1 MVVIQ
6 QPPCF
11 IFGQTFYKTLY
22 CDQAEKMNSNKI
34 NIFEFPSNLGLKKT
48 AFEIEPGVKL
58 LPSWLKK
65 NQFHEQ
71 INPEQIFILHSPDY
85 SMDLDEES
93 GVRNAEKIISYAIEQ
108 AELLSK
114 HIKQDSF
121 QIIIGGD
128 CSILIGNALA
138 LRQKGEYG
146 LFFLDGHTD
155 YILPEISRSRQAA
168 AMELAIVT
176 GYGHKKLTNIL
187 TLKPYFKEFNVWC
200 VGNREYASNI
210 VKPILDSDINYF
222 DLNTLRKTGIE
233 NCTLQFLKMIEENE
247 LDGFFIHLDVDVLND
262 DIMPAVDSRQK
273 DGLNYPEF
281 TTILSR
287 LLSSPKAIGIEITIL
302 DPNLDREGKY
312 TTEFVSNFVKVIEI
326 GGNQRTTTNKRH

>member
-1 MVVIQ
+1 
-6 QPPCF
+6 
-11 IFGQTFYKTLY
+11 
-22 CDQAEKMNSNKI
+22 MNSNKI

-48 AFEIEPGVKL
+48 EFEIEPGVKL
-58 LPSWLKK
+58 LPSWLRK
-65 NQFHEQ
+65 NQFHEL
-71 INPEQIFILHSPDY
+71 INPEQIFTLHPPDY

-93 GVRNAEKIISYAIEQ
+93 GVRNAEKIISYSIEQ

-128 CSILIGNALA
+128 CSILIGNAIA
-138 LRQKGEYG
+138 LKQKGEYG

-155 YILPEISRSRQAA
+155 YILPEISQSGGAA
-168 AMELAIVT
+168 GMDLAIVT
-176 GYGHKKLTNIL
+176 GYGHQKLINIL
-187 TLKPYFKEFNVWC
+187 NLKPYFKENSVWC
-200 VGNREYASNI
+200 VGNREYNSNI
-210 VKPILDSDINYF
+210 IKPILDSDITYF

-233 NCTLQFLKMIEENE
+233 NCIVQFLKMVYENE

-262 DIMPAVDSRQK
+262 NIMPAVDSREK

-281 TTILSR
+281 NNVLSR

-302 DPNLDREGKY
+302 DPNLDKEGKY
-312 TTEFVSNFVKVIEI
+312 TTEFVSNFVKVI
-326 GGNQRTTTNKRH
+326 GKKPTHNKK

>member
-1 MVVIQ
+1 MKHLNIKHAALTKN
-6 QPPCF
+6 
-11 IFGQTFYKTLY
+11 TFKIG
-22 CDQAEKMNSNKI
+22 CPQVDKMNSNTI
-34 NIFEFPSNLGLKKT
+34 NIFEFPSNLGLIKT
-48 AFEIEPGVKL
+48 EFEIEPGVKL
-58 LPSWLKK
+58 LPDWLKK
-65 NQFHEQ
+65 NQFHDR
-71 INPEQIFILHSPDY
+71 IKPEHIFTLQPPDY

-93 GVRNAEKIISYAIEQ
+93 GVRNTEKIISYAKRQ
-108 AELLSK
+108 AGLLSE
-114 HIKQDSF
+114 HLKQNSF

-138 LRQKGEYG
+138 LKQKGEYG

-155 YILPEISRSRQAA
+155 YVLPELSVSKQAA

-176 GYGHKKLTNIL
+176 GYGHDKLTNIL
-187 TLKPYFKEFNVWC
+187 TLKPYFKESNVWC

-247 LDGFFIHLDVDVLND
+247 LDGFLIHLDADVLND
-262 DIMPAVDSRQK
+262 DIMPAVDSREK
-273 DGLNYPEF
+273 DGLNYSEF
-281 TTILSR
+281 TTLLGM

-302 DPNLDREGKY
+302 DPCLDRDGKY
-312 TTEFVSNFVKVIEI
+312 TTEFVSNFLKVIEI
-326 GGNQRTTTNKRH
+326 GKNPAHNNAKLY

>member
-1 MVVIQ
+1 
-6 QPPCF
+6 
-11 IFGQTFYKTLY
+11 
-22 CDQAEKMNSNKI
+22 MNSNRI
-34 NIFEFPSNLGLKKT
+34 NIFEFPTNLGLKKT
-48 AFEIEPGVKL
+48 EFEIEPGVKL
-58 LPSWLKK
+58 LPAWLRK
-65 NQFHEQ
+65 NQFQ
-71 INPEQIFILHSPDY
+71 DRIKPEQIFTIPPPDY

-93 GVRNAEKIISYAIEQ
+93 GVRNADKIIRYAKEQ

-121 QIIIGGD
+121 QIILGGD
-128 CSILIGNALA
+128 CSILIGTALA

-155 YILPEISRSRQAA
+155 YILPEVSRSRQAA
-168 AMELAIVT
+168 AMELAIAT
-176 GYGHKKLTNIL
+176 GYGHEKLTNIL
-187 TLKPYFKEFNVWC
+187 ALKPYFKETNVWC

-262 DIMPAVDSRQK
+262 DIMPAVDSREK

-302 DPNLDREGKY
+302 DPNLDKEGKY
-312 TTEFVSNFVKVIEI
+312 TSEFVLNFVKVIEI
-326 GGNQRTTTNKRH
+326 GKKAVHNNV

>member
-1 MVVIQ
+1 
-6 QPPCF
+6 
-11 IFGQTFYKTLY
+11 
-22 CDQAEKMNSNKI
+22 MNSNKI
-34 NIFEFPSNLGLKKT
+34 NIFEFPSNLGLKKNE
-48 AFEIEPGVKL
+48 FEIEPGVKL
-58 LPSWLKK
+58 LPDWLRK
-65 NQFHEQ
+65 NQFHDR
-71 INPEQIFILHSPDY
+71 ISPEHIFTIHPPDY

-108 AELLSK
+108 AELLSE

-176 GYGHKKLTNIL
+176 GYGHEKLTNIL
-187 TLKPYFKEFNVWC
+187 TLKPYFKESNVWC
-200 VGNREYASNI
+200 VGNREYASSI

-247 LDGFFIHLDVDVLND
+247 LDGFLIHLDVDVLND
-262 DIMPAVDSRQK
+262 DIMPAVDSREK

-281 TTILSR
+281 TTMLSR
-287 LLSSPKAIGIEITIL
+287 LLSSPKSIGIEITIL

-312 TTEFVSNFVKVIEI
+312 TTPFVSNFVKVIEI
-326 GGNQRTTTNKRH
+326 GKQPVHNRVGG

>member
-1 MVVIQ
+1 
-6 QPPCF
+6 
-11 IFGQTFYKTLY
+11 
-22 CDQAEKMNSNKI
+22 MNSNKI

-48 AFEIEPGVKL
+48 EFEIEPGVKL
-58 LPSWLKK
+58 LPSWLRK
-65 NQFHEQ
+65 NQFHEL
-71 INPEQIFILHSPDY
+71 INPEQIFSLRPPDY

-93 GVRNAEKIISYAIEQ
+93 GVRNAEKIISYSIEQ

-128 CSILIGNALA
+128 CSILIGNAIA

-155 YILPEISRSRQAA
+155 YILPEISKSGGAA
-168 AMELAIVT
+168 GMDLAIAT
-176 GYGHKKLTNIL
+176 GYGHEKLTNIL
-187 TLKPYFKEFNVWC
+187 NLKPYFKENSVWC
-200 VGNREYASNI
+200 VGNREYNSNI
-210 VKPILDSDINYF
+210 IKPILDSDITYF

-233 NCTLQFLKMIEENE
+233 NCIVQFLKMVYENE

-262 DIMPAVDSRQK
+262 NIMPAVDSREK

-281 TTILSR
+281 NNLLSR

-302 DPNLDREGKY
+302 DPNLDKEGKY
-312 TTEFVSNFVKVIEI
+312 TTEFVSNFVKAI
-326 GGNQRTTTNKRH
+326 GKKPTHYNK

>member
-1 MVVIQ
+1 
-6 QPPCF
+6 
-11 IFGQTFYKTLY
+11 
-22 CDQAEKMNSNKI
+22 MNSNKI

-58 LPSWLKK
+58 LPSWLRK
-65 NQFHEQ
+65 NLFHEQ

-93 GVRNAEKIISYAIEQ
+93 GVRNAEKIISYATEQ

-155 YILPEISRSRQAA
+155 YILPKISRSRQAA

-176 GYGHKKLTNIL
+176 GYGHEKLTNIL
-187 TLKPYFKEFNVWC
+187 TLKPYFKEINVWC

-233 NCTLQFLKMIEENE
+233 NCILQFLKMIEENE

-262 DIMPAVDSRQK
+262 DIMPAVDSREK

-302 DPNLDREGKY
+302 DPNLDKEGKY
-312 TTEFVSNFVKVIEI
+312 TTEFISNFIKVI
-326 GGNQRTTTNKRH
+326 GKKPTHNKE

>member
-1 MVVIQ
+1 
-6 QPPCF
+6 
-11 IFGQTFYKTLY
+11 
-22 CDQAEKMNSNKI
+22 MNSNTI

-48 AFEIEPGVKL
+48 EFEIEPGVKL
-58 LPSWLKK
+58 LPDWFRK
-65 NQFHEQ
+65 NQFHDR
-71 INPEQIFILHSPDY
+71 IDPEHIFTIIPPDY
-85 SMDLDEES
+85 SIDLDEES
-93 GVRNAEKIISYAIEQ
+93 GVINAEKIISYAIEQ

-114 HIKQDSF
+114 HIKKDSF

-155 YILPEISRSRQAA
+155 YVLPELSVSKQAA

-176 GYGHKKLTNIL
+176 GYGHEKLTNIL
-187 TLKPYFKEFNVWC
+187 TLKPYFKETNVWC
-200 VGNREYASNI
+200 VGNREYASSI

-233 NCTLQFLKMIEENE
+233 NCTLQFLKMIEEND
-247 LDGFFIHLDVDVLND
+247 LDGFLIHLDVDVLND
-262 DIMPAVDSRQK
+262 NIMPAVDSREN

-287 LLSSPKAIGIEITIL
+287 LLSSPKSIGIEITIL

-312 TTEFVSNFVKVIEI
+312 TTAFVSNFVKVIEI
-326 GGNQRTTTNKRH
+326 GKQPVHNKR

>member
-1 MVVIQ
+1 
-6 QPPCF
+6 
-11 IFGQTFYKTLY
+11 
-22 CDQAEKMNSNKI
+22 MNSNKI

-48 AFEIEPGVKL
+48 EFEIEPGVKL
-58 LPSWLKK
+58 LPSWLRK
-65 NQFHEQ
+65 NQFHEL
-71 INPEQIFILHSPDY
+71 INPEQIFTLHPPDY

-93 GVRNAEKIISYAIEQ
+93 GVRNAEKIISYSIEQ

-128 CSILIGNALA
+128 CSILIGNAIA
-138 LRQKGEYG
+138 LKQKGEYG

-155 YILPEISRSRQAA
+155 YILPEISQSGGAA
-168 AMELAIVT
+168 GMDLAIVT
-176 GYGHKKLTNIL
+176 GYGHQKLINIL
-187 TLKPYFKEFNVWC
+187 NLKPYFKENSVWC
-200 VGNREYASNI
+200 VGNREYNSNI
-210 VKPILDSDINYF
+210 IKPILDSDITYF

-233 NCTLQFLKMIEENE
+233 NCIVQFLKMVYENE

-262 DIMPAVDSRQK
+262 NIMPAVDSREK

-281 TTILSR
+281 NNLLSR

-302 DPNLDREGKY
+302 DPNLDKEGKY
-312 TTEFVSNFVKVIEI
+312 TTEFVSNFVKVI
-326 GGNQRTTTNKRH
+326 GKKPTHNKK

>member
-1 MVVIQ
+1 
-6 QPPCF
+6 
-11 IFGQTFYKTLY
+11 
-22 CDQAEKMNSNKI
+22 MNSKKI

-48 AFEIEPGVKL
+48 EFEIEPGVKL
-58 LPSWLKK
+58 LPSWLRK
-65 NQFHEQ
+65 NQFHEL
-71 INPEQIFILHSPDY
+71 INPEQIFSLRPPDY

-93 GVRNAEKIISYAIEQ
+93 GVRNAEKIISYSIEQ

-128 CSILIGNALA
+128 CSILIGNAIA
-138 LRQKGEYG
+138 LKQKGEYG

-155 YILPEISRSRQAA
+155 YILPEISQSGGAA
-168 AMELAIVT
+168 GMDLAIVT
-176 GYGHKKLTNIL
+176 GYGHQKLINIL
-187 TLKPYFKEFNVWC
+187 NLKPYFKENSVWC
-200 VGNREYASNI
+200 VGNREYNSNI
-210 VKPILDSDINYF
+210 IKPILDSDITYF

-233 NCTLQFLKMIEENE
+233 NCIVQFLKMVYENE

-262 DIMPAVDSRQK
+262 NIMPAVDSREK

-281 TTILSR
+281 NNLLSR

-302 DPNLDREGKY
+302 DPNLDKEGKY
-312 TTEFVSNFVKVIEI
+312 TTEFVSNFVKVI
-326 GGNQRTTTNKRH
+326 GKKPTHNKI

>member
-1 MVVIQ
+1 
-6 QPPCF
+6 
-11 IFGQTFYKTLY
+11 
-22 CDQAEKMNSNKI
+22 MNSNKI

-48 AFEIEPGVKL
+48 EFEIEPGVKL
-58 LPSWLKK
+58 LPSWLRK
-65 NQFHEQ
+65 NQFHEL
-71 INPEQIFILHSPDY
+71 INPEQIFSLHPPDY

-93 GVRNAEKIISYAIEQ
+93 GVRNAEKIISYSIEQ

-128 CSILIGNALA
+128 CSILIGNAIA
-138 LRQKGEYG
+138 LKQKGEYG

-155 YILPEISRSRQAA
+155 YILPEISQSGGAA
-168 AMELAIVT
+168 GMDLAIVT
-176 GYGHKKLTNIL
+176 GYGHQKLINIL
-187 TLKPYFKEFNVWC
+187 NLKPYFKENSVWC
-200 VGNREYASNI
+200 VGNREYNSNI
-210 VKPILDSDINYF
+210 IKPILDSDITYF

-233 NCTLQFLKMIEENE
+233 NCIVQFLKMVYENE

-262 DIMPAVDSRQK
+262 NIMPAVDSREK

-281 TTILSR
+281 NNVLSR

-302 DPNLDREGKY
+302 DPNLDKEGKY
-312 TTEFVSNFVKVIEI
+312 TTEFVSNFVKVI
-326 GGNQRTTTNKRH
+326 GKKPTHNKK